1 MSDTHALQED
11 DLSADFTDEA
21 STFGDRIAT
30 AREALGMSSNQL
42 ARRLGIKAQT
52 LRNWEE
58 DRSEPRA
65 NKLQMLA
72 GMLNVSIIWLMSGA
86 GEGPASGWI
95 EDEAVE
101 GDLDLLLSELREIRV
116 AQSALTTRL
125 GKLEKR
131 LRAFRQGKHDV

>member
-1 MSDTHALQED
+1 MSDSAALHLD
-11 DLSADFTDEA
+11 DLSADFSDDA

-30 AREALGMSSNQL
+30 AREALGMSQKQL
-42 ARRLGIKAQT
+42 ARRLGIKVQT

-86 GEGPASGWI
+86 GEGPASGWVEAE
-95 EDEAVE
+95 EDD
-101 GDLDLLLSELREIRV
+101 GDFNLLLSELRDVHV
-116 AQSALTTRL
+116 AQTALTARL

-131 LRAFRQGKHDV
+131 LRALRKEEV